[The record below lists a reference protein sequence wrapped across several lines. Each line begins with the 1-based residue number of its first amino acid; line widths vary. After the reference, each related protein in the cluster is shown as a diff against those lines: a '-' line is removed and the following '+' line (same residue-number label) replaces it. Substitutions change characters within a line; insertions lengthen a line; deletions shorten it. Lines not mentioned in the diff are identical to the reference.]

1 VVTSLDQVDVAAIAE
16 GVLRARPEGGMPQH
30 A

>member
-1 VVTSLDQVDVAAIAE
+1 VTSLDQVDVAAIPD
-16 GVLRARPEGGMPQH
+16 GILRARAEMETSRH